1 MARYSLFVSGSLA
14 ALLGLIV
21 LIPIGAAPGGTAS
34 APEETVTDIMG
45 RKHKV
50 KKAEDRFRQCLNR
63 EEQENKRKDREKEYE
78 RLKAEGKKPGLLSNI
93 SLGNNP
99 REGQYRAEMERLLGI
114 EISNV
119 QKAVRD
125 VERKHKELIVLY
137 PQLKSY
143 QEIALEDV
151 PGAFR
156 DGEYVNS
163 KKLIVM
169 HYNEQGV
176 IDCVVLDSMTR
187 SIYNPTQWTR
197 KVIRLYYPNI
207 QTLEL
212 ETHRHN
218 YKLRGS
224 LESTS
229 PEIQLKALRL
239 VFSNLRAALYSMDML
254 IAAYY
259 DLREKKSDWQI
270 NL

>member
-1 MARYSLFVSGSLA
+1 MARYSLLASGFLGG
-14 ALLGLIV
+14 LLGLAVI
-21 LIPIGAAPGGTAS
+21 LPLQGAPGE
-34 APEETVTDIMG
+34 PENKSGDVVTDIMG

-50 KKAEDRFRQCLNR
+50 KRSVDKFRQCLNR
-63 EEQENKRKDREKEYE
+63 DEQERKRKDREKEYD

-137 PQLKSY
+137 PQLKAY

-151 PGAFR
+151 PGAYR

-169 HYNEQGV
+169 HYNDQGV

-212 ETHRHN
+212 ETSRHN

-224 LESTS
+224 LEATS

>member
-1 MARYSLFVSGSLA
+1 MARYSFIAAGLLA
-14 ALLGLIV
+14 ALFGSAV
-21 LIPIGAAPGGTAS
+21 LWPLQAAPEAEGKKS
-34 APEETVTDIMG
+34 DEVVTDAMG

-50 KKAEDRFRQCLNR
+50 KKVVDKFRLCANR
-63 EEQENKRKDREKEYE
+63 EEQEKKRRDREAEYK
-78 RLKAEGKKPGLLSNI
+78 RLEAEGKKPGLLSNI

-114 EISNV
+114 EIGNV
-119 QKAVRD
+119 QRAVRD
-125 VERKHKELIVLY
+125 VEHKHKELIILY
-137 PQLKSY
+137 PQLKQY
-143 QEIALEDV
+143 QEIILEDV

-187 SIYNPTQWTR
+187 SVYNPTQWTR

-218 YKLRGS
+218 YQLRGS
-224 LESTS
+224 LETTS

-239 VFSNLRAALYSMDML
+239 VFNNLRAALYSMDML